1 MIDVYETNRIRTTEM
16 KSNEEWSS
24 QLWTQF
30 MQSRSQ
36 LRGSFFIRIK
46 HITYSMYICL
56 TMKSFRTSI
65 LALFIGLWDWLNSYQ
80 LILHLMVDMDLRLL
94 VQGCWGSGW
103 RGVGWVTRLYHFL
116 LGSIITGCYTLKVHS
131 LAGVRI
137 NQILSLL
144 DKGNAPRSCT
154 AATKLQK
161 THEFIHFYYF

>member
-1 MIDVYETNRIRTTEM
+1 M

-116 LGSIITGCYTLKVHS
+116 SGSWALLSPVVIPWRFTLF
-131 LAGVRI
+131 LEWE
-137 NQILSLL
+137 L
-144 DKGNAPRSCT
+144 
-154 AATKLQK
+154 TK
-161 THEFIHFYYF
+161 F